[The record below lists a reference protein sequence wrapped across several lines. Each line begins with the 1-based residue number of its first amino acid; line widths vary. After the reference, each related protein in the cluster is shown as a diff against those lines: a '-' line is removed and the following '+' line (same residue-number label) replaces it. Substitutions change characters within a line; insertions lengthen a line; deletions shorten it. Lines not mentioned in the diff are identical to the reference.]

1 MKPDGTAAQGGDSTG
16 PGGGD
21 STAARGG
28 DNQGSRGGDAAGPQR
43 ERDRRGRRA
52 TTVAFFVQGLC
63 FAVVVTRISVLQDK
77 FNLSNGQL
85 TIVLLTV
92 PVIAGV
98 GSVASGPLAA
108 RIGSATV
115 LRIAQ
120 ALVCLTLPA
129 VGFASTLP
137 ELYVAVGLFGLVL
150 GAVDATMNMQGAVA
164 EKRYGYSIITAF
176 YGFWSMAGILGGLW
190 NALAGKLGL
199 SLGVAFSIA
208 AACGLVASLISGG
221 TLFGKSEDV
230 APVSE
235 AAAKKA
241 GIAIP
246 WRPIILIGIAMG
258 CMYIGDAAVS
268 NFSSVYMNKVQHGS
282 KALLPL
288 AYAAYQT
295 MMVAGRAIGDHTV
308 RRFGAAAVVRAG
320 AVVAAAGLLCV
331 VLAPS
336 PDLAIGAFALT
347 GLGFCVV
354 PPQCFSA
361 TSKLDPTGSG
371 IAISRVNVFNYV
383 GFVLGAALAGGIA
396 GGVGGSAGWR
406 AAYAAPLVLTVVIVA
421 LARGF
426 DPKPTPGMAAGTG
439 TAEPSAD
446 TAPA

>member
-1 MKPDGTAAQGGDSTG
+1 MNRDGTSPRD
-16 PGGGD
+16 
-21 STAARGG
+21 
-28 DNQGSRGGDAAGPQR
+28 

-52 TTVAFFVQGLC
+52 TAAAFFIQGLC
-63 FAVVVTRISVLQDK
+63 FAVVVTRVSVLQDK
-77 FNLSNGQL
+77 FHLSNGQL
-85 TIVLLTV
+85 TIVLLIV

-98 GSVASGPLAA
+98 GSVAAGPLAA
-108 RIGSATV
+108 RLGSATV
-115 LRIAQ
+115 LRAAQ
-120 ALVCLTLPA
+120 PLVCLTLPA
-129 VGFASTLP
+129 IGFASTLG
-137 ELYVAVGLFGLVL
+137 ELYPAVAAFGLVV
-150 GAVDATMNMQGAVA
+150 GVVDATMNMQGAVT

-208 AACGLVASLISGG
+208 GACGLAASLISGRA
-221 TLFGKSEDV
+221 LFGKSEDV

-268 NFSSVYMNKVQHGS
+268 NFSSVYMDKVQHGS
-282 KALLPL
+282 KTLLPL
-288 AYAAYQT
+288 AYAAYQA

-320 AVVAAAGLLCV
+320 ALVAAAGLLCV
-331 VLAPS
+331 IVAPS
-336 PDLAIGAFALT
+336 PYLAIGAFALT

-361 TSKLDPTGSG
+361 TSKLDPSGSG

-396 GGVGGSAGWR
+396 GGVGGAAGWR
-406 AAYAAPLVLTVVIVA
+406 AAYAPPLVLTAIIVI

-426 DPKPTPGMAAGTG
+426 DPKPAPDAVGAAAD
-439 TAEPSAD
+439 AEAG